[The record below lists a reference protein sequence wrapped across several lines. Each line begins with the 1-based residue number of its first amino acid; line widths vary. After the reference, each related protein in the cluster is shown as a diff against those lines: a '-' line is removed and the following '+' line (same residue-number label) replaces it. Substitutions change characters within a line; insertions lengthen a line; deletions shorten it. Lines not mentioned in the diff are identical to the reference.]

1 MAIQDK
7 SPNPYMAKTDIADA
21 FRLVPLHPADYHLTG
36 FQWQNK
42 FYYDRCLPQGSASS
56 CNIFET
62 FSTAL
67 KWILQNK
74 LQVGTV
80 VKVLDDFL
88 FIANTKQ
95 QCQAALN
102 SFIYMCHEL
111 GVPVAYHKTAGPTQ
125 IITFLGIELDT
136 LNMVARLPM
145 DKLDKYKH
153 ELKLAMTHDKITLR
167 ELKSLIGKLQFA
179 TAVVKPGRAFLR
191 RLYDMTILTRKPHH
205 YIRLTKSA
213 KQDLDTWFHFLEHYN
228 GKTII
233 HKPSRAD
240 SQSVHLYTDAS
251 KTAFG
256 GTYGTHWM
264 QGCWPDDW
272 KSQDITVLELYPIY
286 VVVNTFKHK
295 LTNSHIIFHCDNSAI
310 VAIINKQTS
319 KHKTIMSIIRPL
331 VLTLLLYIT
340 FRAEHIPG
348 VNNILCDAISRLQ
361 VTPTMLQQ
369 HGMRLLPTP
378 VPEQILPRNFRLQ

>member
-1 MAIQDK
+1 
-7 SPNPYMAKTDIADA
+7 
-21 FRLVPLHPADYHLTG
+21 
-36 FQWQNK
+36 
-42 FYYDRCLPQGSASS
+42 
-56 CNIFET
+56 
-62 FSTAL
+62 
-67 KWILQNK
+67 
-74 LQVGTV
+74 
-80 VKVLDDFL
+80 
-88 FIANTKQ
+88 
-95 QCQAALN
+95 
-102 SFIYMCHEL
+102 MCHEL

-125 IITFLGIELDT
+125 IITFLGIKLDT
-136 LNMVARLPM
+136 LNMVARLPI

-153 ELKLAMTHDKITLR
+153 ELKLAMTHDKLTLR

-179 TAVVKPGRAFLR
+179 TAVVRPGRAFLR
-191 RLYDMTILTRKPHH
+191 RLYNMTIQTRKPHH

-256 GTYGTHWM
+256 GTHGTHWVH
-264 QGCWPDDW
+264 GCWPGDW

-286 VVVNTFKHK
+286 VIVNTFKHK
-295 LTNSHIIFHCDNSAI
+295 LTNSHITFHCDNSAI

-319 KHKTIMSIIRPL
+319 KHKTIMRIIRPL
-331 VLTLLLYIT
+331 VLTLLLYNIT

-378 VPEQILPRNFRLQ
+378 VPEGILPRNFRLQ